1 MLKKKQ
7 HDKRTT
13 MSRPEKT
20 IDWSMVDKLLQ
31 AHCPGTEIAA
41 SFDMHPD
48 TFYDRVK
55 KEFKVG
61 FTEYSQQKKTKGK
74 NNLRL
79 AQFRTAL
86 EGNSTLLIWLGK
98 NWLAQRDEPK
108 EDKEFDGQ
116 LALLLEKLLKI
127 QNPEEFK
134 KDEPS
139 KEE

>member
-1 MLKKKQ
+1 
-7 HDKRTT
+7 
-13 MSRPEKT
+13 MSRPEKP
-20 IDWSMVDKLLQ
+20 IDWSLVDKLLQ
-31 AHCPGTEIAA
+31 AHTPGTEIAA

-55 KEFKVG
+55 KEFGTG
-61 FTEYSQQKKTKGK
+61 FTAFCSQKKKKGK

-79 AQFRTAL
+79 AQLKNAL
-86 EGNSTLLIWLGK
+86 EGNTSMQVWLGK

-116 LALLLEKLLKI
+116 LAVLLEMLKKI
-127 QNPEEFK
+127 QKPDEFK
-134 KDEPS
+134 KDDTP